1 MPQQSN
7 LAGFGTTP
15 IKSII
20 PPGLKPPDEGS
31 KFKGLFDAIYAIVYP
46 RADQQL
52 DQQTRLE
59 WENIEGEVMLEVLK
73 GDILSGVPF
82 LEITDDS
89 IFRFSTRQEL
99 IDDMFLDIFIEKLT
113 EKHLL
118 PSLAILK
125 RKLNELL
132 ISHKGGGRTE
142 LVQIFQALTM
152 SMQEH
157 EHTDALR
164 SRIGQRLS

>member
-15 IKSII
+15 VKQII
-20 PPGLKPPDEGS
+20 APGLKTQDEGGRY
-31 KFKGLFDAIYAIVYP
+31 KAFVDAIHNIAHP
-46 RADQQL
+46 SSDTQL

-73 GDILSGVPF
+73 ADIISGVPF
-82 LEITDDS
+82 LEITHPF
-89 IFRFSTRQEL
+89 FRFASRQECL
-99 IDDMFLDIFIEKLT
+99 DKMFIDKFVEKLT

-118 PSLAILK
+118 PSMAILK

-132 ISHKGGGRTE
+132 VSHKGAGRAE
-142 LVQIFQALTM
+142 LIQMFSAFNV

-157 EHTDALR
+157 EHMDALR
-164 SRIGQRLS
+164 SRYSGRLP